1 MVHSRKNYIAIIF
14 DNKKMKESRDRKKR
28 RYFMKER
35 ECKNTETNKK
45 WSFKIGLN
53 HDHGGLK
60 KLKQYWNFCIANS
73 CKKEEV

>member
-14 DNKKMKESRDRKKR
+14 DNKKKKESRDRKKR

-45 WSFKIGLN
+45 
-53 HDHGGLK
+53 
-60 KLKQYWNFCIANS
+60 
-73 CKKEEV
+73 